1 MQTQEVGETINATN
15 IVEGV
20 SPHWNEMIYADIS
33 EDNGDSEGNQTL
45 IFENMD
51 EDFLCRNYYSCY

>member
-33 EDNGDSEGNQTL
+33 EDNSHSEGNKID
-45 IFENMD
+45 IFDNVD
-51 EDFLCRNYYSCY
+51 EKFVCRTNYYCY